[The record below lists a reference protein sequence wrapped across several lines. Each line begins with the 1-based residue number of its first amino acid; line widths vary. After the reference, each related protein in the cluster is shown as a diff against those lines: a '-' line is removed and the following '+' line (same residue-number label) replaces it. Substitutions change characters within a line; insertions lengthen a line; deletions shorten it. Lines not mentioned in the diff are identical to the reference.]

1 MGGIVKMVR
10 ELQSSVRNLE
20 TKIQSSQ
27 KDEIKEILTAQQVID
42 QIIVANPDAIKR
54 IDREIIK
61 VQNENIE
68 IKQSKEALGKVKRL
82 NKTDDKIEEIENK
95 NKDKKCR
102 YYDSGHC
109 KYKSKCCYIHS
120 SKEVCQHYYFK
131 C

>member
-102 YYDSGHC
+102 YYYSGH
-109 KYKSKCCYIHS
+109 
-120 SKEVCQHYYFK
+120 
-131 C
+131 